1 MHFWLSEVFK
11 IYDLREN
18 DNRCSTK
25 KTISSYIMMNTSTI
39 RCPKP
44 KYDNGCQ
51 YFSSWQVGLGN
62 EYWWSKLKIC
72 YYLANIHIGIKNNF
86 HILAWTPNLQNIWYV
101 CKMKLKSFHSLLR
114 WKMKMFTDF
123 LPFLLESIYI
133 CLSFLTSNKTSK
145 RSKWKKCT
153 QMMMYQ
159 CIILLWATI
168 ENLPTF
174 VYYIYVY

>member
-18 DNRCSTK
+18 DNRCSNTK
-25 KTISSYIMMNTSTI
+25 ETISSYIMMNTSTI

-51 YFSSWQVGLGN
+51 YFCSWQVGLGN

-72 YYLANIHIGIKNNF
+72 YYLANIHIGIKNHF

-145 RSKWKKCT
+145 TSKNSKWKKIYA
-153 QMMMYQ
+153 QRMMYL
-159 CIILLWATI
+159 IVL
-168 ENLPTF
+168 
-174 VYYIYVY
+174 